1 MIDLTHQCRY
11 RHKAFI
17 DEFLIDEPLFEVG
30 HIDGKD
36 RLKEHHGRK
45 QRNRTEHIDI

>member
-1 MIDLTHQCRY
+1 MVDLTHQFRY
-11 RHKAFI
+11 WYKAFI
-17 DEFLIDEPLFEVG
+17 DEFLIFEVG

-45 QRNRTEHIDI
+45 QGNRTEHIDI